1 MKKANNIAL
10 FCFSLIVLFSC
21 QNKTVNL
28 LSKKWDFEKMD
39 NVDTE
44 NKKFTSPEDSVATVN
59 MQMAM
64 KLLSWEFKKNMDYE
78 CSVGN
83 RVATQGTYELSEND
97 KILTM
102 TPKSKNNI
110 NNYTI
115 KVLTENELVLNG
127 LADGA
132 MVTMHFRAHD

>member
-1 MKKANNIAL
+1 MKKAKYIVL
-10 FCFSLIVLFSC
+10 LSFSLIILFSC

-28 LSKKWDFEKMD
+28 LSKKWDYEKI
-39 NVDTE
+39 E
-44 NKKFTSPEDSVATVN
+44 NANIANRKFTSVEDSVANAN
-59 MQMAM
+59 MEVAM
-64 KLLSWEFKKNMDYE
+64 KFLNWTFKKNMNYE
-78 CSVGN
+78 CAIGN

-102 TPKSKNNI
+102 TPSTKNNI

-115 KVLTENELVLNG
+115 KILTENELVLSG

-132 MVTMHFRAHD
+132 TVTMHFRAHD

>member
-1 MKKANNIAL
+1 MKKATYIAL
-10 FCFSLIVLFSC
+10 FFFSLIILFSC

-28 LSKKWDFEKMD
+28 LSKRWDFDKMD
-39 NVDTE
+39 NVDVNT
-44 NKKFTSPEDSVATVN
+44 KFTSPEDSVATAN

-64 KLLSWEFKKNMDYE
+64 KLLSWEFKKNGDYV
-78 CSVGN
+78 CNVGN

-97 KILTM
+97 KLLTM
-102 TPKSKNNI
+102 TPSSKNTI

-115 KVLTENELVLNG
+115 KILTENELVLSG

-132 MVTMHFRAHD
+132 AVTMHFKAHD